1 MSKTERQSKI
11 VASSSSSSAISMK
24 GAELESALLSINNP
38 AEGMQKVRNDN
49 RTALPTS
56 TKVIRRLQNKKGV
69 ANCPL
74 TIYPPRFIEL
84 PPLVVTSCSSSSDGF
99 TGADGSSSSD
109 KEVRTVEICRFHSY
123 DAERGCLRS
132 KKAKLNSQVK
142 GCDMDHDHCH
152 RCGGSHRAFECPCGA
167 DAAQDDDD
175 KTLPLAIFRKDKDG
189 GIGCV
194 PYHHGRNNAIATT
207 D

>member
-1 MSKTERQSKI
+1 M
-11 VASSSSSSAISMK
+11 
-24 GAELESALLSINNP
+24 
-38 AEGMQKVRNDN
+38 
-49 RTALPTS
+49 
-56 TKVIRRLQNKKGV
+56 
-69 ANCPL
+69 
-74 TIYPPRFIEL
+74 
-84 PPLVVTSCSSSSDGF
+84 VTSCSSSSDGSAG
-99 TGADGSSSSD
+99 GAGSSSSSSD

-152 RCGGSHRAFECPCGA
+152 RCGGSHRAFECPRDA
-167 DAAQDDDD
+167 DGAQDDDD
-175 KTLPLAIFRKDKDG
+175 KPLPLAIFRKDKDG

-194 PYHHGRNNAIATT
+194 PYHHGRDNAITTT